1 MKKILLIATGGT
13 IAAVATKNGL
23 SPLLST
29 DDLLS
34 YIPETLEMCS
44 IDSIQPLNID
54 STNIQ
59 PEDWVELARLIKDN
73 YGKYD
78 GFVITHGTDT
88 MAYTS
93 AMLSYLVQNPAMPI
107 VLTGSQKP
115 INLDISDARMNLRDA
130 FSYAAGGAPGVFIVF
145 NGKVIAGT
153 RARKTK
159 SKSYDAF
166 ESINYPALA
175 YIDGKRITGYV
186 NIRQSTDGPA
196 FYTDIYPNV
205 FLLKI
210 APGMDPEVLDY
221 ISDKYEAIV
230 IESYGTGGIPFA
242 DKRNF
247 LKKLKEATEKGKV
260 IVIATQVMLE
270 GSDLSAYEVG
280 SKALVYNVLQAY
292 DMTIEA
298 TMTKLM
304 WILAVTKDFDEIKA
318 LFYKR
323 IHEDILYTDM
333 LQSN

>member
-29 DDLLS
+29 DELLS

-59 PEDWVELARLIKDN
+59 PEDWVELARLIKEN

-93 AMLSYLVQNPAMPI
+93 AMLSYLIQNPEMPI

-175 YIDGKRITGYV
+175 HIDGKRITGYV
-186 NIRQSTDGPA
+186 NIRQSSDEPA

-333 LQSN
+333 PQSN